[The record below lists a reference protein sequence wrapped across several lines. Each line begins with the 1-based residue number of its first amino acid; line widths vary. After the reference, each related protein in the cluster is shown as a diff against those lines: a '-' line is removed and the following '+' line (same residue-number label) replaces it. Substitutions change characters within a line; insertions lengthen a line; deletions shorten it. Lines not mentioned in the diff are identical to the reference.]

1 MDKFRENSKL
11 ARSSEKEEEEEEEE
25 EFSLYIR
32 NVVFLVNRRY
42 PQRIVSSIY
51 PHVTVWY

>member
-1 MDKFRENSKL
+1 MDKFREGPKL

-51 PHVTVWY
+51 PHVTV